1 MWPSVQ
7 ETRAAPVSSRITLVH
22 PSHFSHFKGIFY
34 QRSTYMVADMKV
46 DMVDDMVVDMV
57 AEMEVDKGAT

>member
-22 PSHFSHFKGIFY
+22 PSHFSPFKGMFY
-34 QRSTYMVADMKV
+34 QRSTVADMKV
-46 DMVDDMVVDMV
+46 DMVDDMV

>member
-22 PSHFSHFKGIFY
+22 PSHFSPFNQGHVLPALE
-34 QRSTYMVADMKV
+34 MVADMKA
-46 DMVDDMVVDMV
+46 DMVDDMV